1 MRASRGPSPYC
12 FLLERMKWYS
22 FGQSVGGDYGPSR
35 MDLSTSSRNAAE
47 IAALRQLSLAQLL
60 LNRRN
65 ALIVN
70 CSKSGCRQL
79 EVRGA
84 GFD

>member
-1 MRASRGPSPYC
+1 
-12 FLLERMKWYS
+12 
-22 FGQSVGGDYGPSR
+22 
-35 MDLSTSSRNAAE
+35 MDLSTNSRIAAE

-70 CSKSGCRQL
+70 LL
-79 EVRGA
+79 EVGVP
-84 GFD
+84 FDWESEAQDSIERL